1 MVLIEL
7 LVFKMKEDRMSY
19 EWSRFGFASAAAALL
34 LLTPIAGGQA
44 WAVDAPTAQVLAK
57 KWIVSADEAKA
68 LIAQGAVVLDNR
80 DASLRKKE
88 LLPNAVALEWPQL
101 TYPNVPAKGKLLD
114 DDAALTKVLQQAGVS
129 KDKPV
134 INIADP
140 INGWGEDG
148 RLTWALRTLG
158 DTEAVFV
165 DGGYE
170 ALVKDGAP
178 QIAAPKIPG
187 DFVVARTKDWE
198 VKRDDVKADIGKAGV
213 VIIDARED
221 REYSGG
227 TPYGESRG
235 GHVPGAKHVWFKDL
249 IGKDGHLL
257 TKEQLAEKLKALGVD
272 QSTQVDAYCT
282 GGIRSGFLTATLTN
296 AGYKVK
302 NYAGSM
308 WDWASGDAKQY
319 PLEK

>member
-1 MVLIEL
+1 
-7 LVFKMKEDRMSY
+7 MSF
-19 EWSRFGFASAAAALL
+19 EWSRFGFAGAVVAGVLAFTP
-34 LLTPIAGGQA
+34 LTSGCA
-44 WAVDAPTAQVLAK
+44 WAVEAPSAQVLAT

-68 LIAQGAVVLDNR
+68 LIVQGAVVLDNR
-80 DASLRKKE
+80 DVSLRKSAP
-88 LLPNAVALEWPQL
+88 LPNSLVLEWPQL
-101 TYPNVPAKGKLLD
+101 TYPDVPAKGKLLD
-114 DDAALTKVLQQAGVS
+114 DDAALTKILQQAGVS

-158 DTEAVFV
+158 HTEAVFV

-170 ALVKDGAP
+170 ALVKGGVP

-187 DFVVARTKDWE
+187 DFVVARTANWE

-221 REYSGG
+221 REYTGG

-249 IGKDGHLL
+249 IGKDGYLL
-257 TKEQLAEKLKALGVD
+257 SKEQLAEKLKSLGVD

-308 WDWASGDAKQY
+308 WDWASADPKQY